1 MTRTTPGA
9 YERGNSPLRVH
20 NLNAPSLTKKRHRKR
35 AVPGVFLGGIYPV
48 IPIGLRTPQW
58 HTAGMSNRSTI
69 ARGDLRAYE
78 ESVRLPTPELVERL
92 RDLLG
97 AKLVAYLGSV
107 QETRAVRQWADSA
120 DARTPST
127 EVVNRLRM
135 AYRIA
140 ALLREKDSAAVV
152 QTWFQGMNPRLDDV
166 APARLLR
173 EGDLEQV
180 GPEVLAAARAFAA
193 AG

>member
-1 MTRTTPGA
+1 M
-9 YERGNSPLRVH
+9 N
-20 NLNAPSLTKKRHRKR
+20 N
-35 AVPGVFLGGIYPV
+35 
-48 IPIGLRTPQW
+48 Q
-58 HTAGMSNRSTI
+58 STI

-78 ESVRLPTPELVERL
+78 ESVRLATPELVERL

-107 QETRAVRQWADSA
+107 QETRAVRQWADPA

-140 ALLREKDSAAVV
+140 ALLRGKDSAAVV
-152 QTWFQGMNPRLDDV
+152 QTWFQGMNPRLGDV
-166 APARLLR
+166 ARRGCCVRATWSRSAPRSWRPRARSLQQGDPAGGR
-173 EGDLEQV
+173 GT
-180 GPEVLAAARAFAA
+180 
-193 AG
+193 

>member
-1 MTRTTPGA
+1 MSTP
-9 YERGNSPLRVH
+9 
-20 NLNAPSLTKKRHRKR
+20 
-35 AVPGVFLGGIYPV
+35 
-48 IPIGLRTPQW
+48 
-58 HTAGMSNRSTI
+58 STI

-78 ESVRLPTPELVERL
+78 ESVRLPTSELVARL

-107 QETRAVRQWADSA
+107 QETRAVRQWADPV

-135 AYRIA
+135 AYRIT
-140 ALLREKDSAAVV
+140 ALLHEKDSAAVI
-152 QTWFQGMNPRLDDV
+152 QSWFQGMNPHLDDV

-173 EGDLEQV
+173 EGNIEQV
-180 GPEVLAAARAFAA
+180 GPPVLAAARAFAG

>member
-1 MTRTTPGA
+1 
-9 YERGNSPLRVH
+9 
-20 NLNAPSLTKKRHRKR
+20 
-35 AVPGVFLGGIYPV
+35 
-48 IPIGLRTPQW
+48 
-58 HTAGMSNRSTI
+58 MSTQATV

-78 ESVRLPTPELVERL
+78 ESVRLDAPELVANL
-92 RDLLG
+92 REILG

-107 QETRAVRQWADSA
+107 QETRAVRQWADST
-120 DARTPST
+120 DPRTPSND
-127 EVVNRLRM
+127 VLNRLRM

-140 ALLREKDSAAVV
+140 SLLRDKDSAGVV
-152 QTWFQGMNPRLDDV
+152 QAWFQGMNPRLDDV

-180 GPEVLAAARAFAA
+180 GPNILAAARAFAA